1 MLAAEPALAATSC
14 SKTGEM
20 PLHAAVAAGRL
31 PIIKVLKPAAAAAEQ
46 ERQRLLAD
54 TAQERKRQS
63 MEEARSVEEARSRE
77 RKAVLEQ
84 EWRDALAAANACDA
98 LAAGNACHAL
108 PAANP
113 ASAPAILKDQAH
125 SEPGPAEASHSEVEA
140 EAYAATAEREEV
152 ECAVAQQSPGPLL
165 QPTLPA
171 HAGLAPSL
179 SGCSMGASGVSPSVH
194 ARLVHVSP
202 SMHAIQGGTSQAIF
216 LKSDQCCDLTY

>member
-84 EWRDALAAANACDA
+84 EWRDALAAANAC
-98 LAAGNACHAL
+98 HAL

-113 ASAPAILKDQAH
+113 AAAPAILKDQAH

-202 SMHAIQGGTSQAIF
+202 SMHAIQGGTSQAMF
-216 LKSDQCCDLTY
+216 FKSDQCCDLTY